1 MNRITRPSHSLRF
14 GLALVAF
21 GVALML
27 TNATGLWLASHLG
40 MIGTLVLASWPVL
53 LVTGGLVAIGHGL
66 AVSSRRAEAGASHL
80 GARRD
85 TAVACS
91 APGTREE
98 N

>member
-1 MNRITRPSHSLRF
+1 MNRNTRPSHSLRF

-53 LVTGGLVAIGHGL
+53 LVTAGLVAIGYGM
-66 AVSSRRAEAGASHL
+66 AASRAAAPQAGARQD
-80 GARRD
+80 A
-85 TAVACS
+85 AVACS

>member
-1 MNRITRPSHSLRF
+1 MNRITRPSHSLRA

-21 GVALML
+21 GVTLML
-27 TNATGLWLASHLG
+27 TNVTGLWLASHLG

-53 LVTGGLVAIGHGL
+53 LVIGGLVAIGYGL
-66 AVSSRRAEAGASHL
+66 AVSRAGAAPQA

-85 TAVACS
+85 AAMACS
-91 APGTREE
+91 ATGTREE